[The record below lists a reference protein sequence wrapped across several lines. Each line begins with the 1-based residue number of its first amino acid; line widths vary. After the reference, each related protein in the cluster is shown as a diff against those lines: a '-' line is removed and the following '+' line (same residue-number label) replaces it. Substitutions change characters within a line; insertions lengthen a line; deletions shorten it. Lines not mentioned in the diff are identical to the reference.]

1 MLVVASARLT
11 SFGGR
16 PTLPVEMTRA
26 WAAGFFVMWTACA
39 PAGHGNRPPAP
50 APPPSPGM
58 IATLGFDQAVRMGSD
73 YVKQSTGVGEVT
85 LLASQELPANLL
97 QLTFDL
103 GPGKFPVRVTVDRIS
118 GEVRSMETLQVPGVT
133 QPAH

>member
-1 MLVVASARLT
+1 MVASACLT
-11 SFGGR
+11 SFGVG
-16 PTLPVEMTRA
+16 PTLPFEMRRA
-26 WAAGFFVMWTACA
+26 WAAGFFLVWTACA

-73 YVKQSTGVGEVT
+73 YVKQSSGVGEVT
-85 LLASQELPANLL
+85 LLSSQELPGNLL
-97 QLTFDL
+97 ELTFDL
-103 GPGKFPVRVTVDRIS
+103 GPGKFPVRLKVDRSS

-133 QPAH
+133 QPGH

>member
-1 MLVVASARLT
+1 ML
-11 SFGGR
+11 
-16 PTLPVEMTRA
+16 RA
-26 WAAGFFVMWTACA
+26 WAAGFLLMWTACA

-73 YVKQSTGVGEVT
+73 YVKQSSGVGEAT
-85 LLASQELPANLL
+85 LIASQELPAGML

-103 GPGKFPVRVTVDRIS
+103 GPGKFPVRVMVDRVA
-118 GEVRSMETLQVPGVT
+118 GQVTSMETVQPVPGVT
-133 QPAH
+133 QPAR